1 MKMTENLLAQLTDT
15 DAILDAVYETIATL
29 DPNYGEEM
37 TIYLEGLQTLTQAVP
52 ATEEYIQAL
61 RQELASDL
69 RFSMW
74 LGFQWNLDCSHS
86 PVNKLM
92 LEAEFEDLCQES
104 RMHTLP
110 DAQNALQKTQAFV
123 RSIPEDQRE
132 LLDPISD
139 HISYLTT
146 WGYKLAFY
154 EGFCTADKLLSC
166 LLPGYVPDVMLSM
179 RLEQKLWDSL
189 GVTVAA

>member
-1 MKMTENLLAQLTDT
+1 MKMTENILAQLTNT

-29 DPNYGEEM
+29 DPNYGEEIE
-37 TIYLEGLQTLTQAVP
+37 TYHECLQALTR
-52 ATEEYIQAL
+52 ATPSAEEYILAL

-69 RFSMW
+69 RYALW
-74 LGFQWNLDCSHS
+74 LGFRWGLDCSNN
-86 PVNKLM
+86 PVNKL
-92 LEAEFEDLCQES
+92 LLDADFEELCQES

-110 DAQNALQKTQAFV
+110 DAQTALQRARTFV
-123 RSIPEDQRE
+123 HSLPEDKRE

-139 HISYLTT
+139 HYAYLKT

-154 EGFCTADKLLSC
+154 EGFRLADN
-166 LLPGYVPDVMLSM
+166 LLPYLLPAYVSDTMLSM